1 MTPRTDIEDMTD
13 AQDEAGAARAAGF
26 IDRALRACLPQD
38 VPPSFTRIISA
49 RWTRTRRKRVAEAD
63 LTMFDGQPAKVRV
76 WRYGS
81 YPDAL
86 AHTFHDLPGG
96 DVSYEDGRW
105 IRIDP
110 ATLEPVRAQLEMFND
125 DRPYIPAA

>member
-1 MTPRTDIEDMTD
+1 MSRDIEDMTD
-13 AQDEAGAARAAGF
+13 AQDEARTARAAGF
-26 IDRALRACLPQD
+26 IDRALRASLPLG
-38 VPPSFTRIISA
+38 VPPPYTRMVSA
-49 RWTRTRRKRVAEAD
+49 RWTGAGRKRVAEAD